1 MLNRL
6 INERKIPSGCR
17 GNRTI
22 MELHMLIS
30 ALNEMF
36 QFTGETFL
44 PQIRTIRQA
53 ANELKNSKSD
63 LGVTE
68 SNIRRYVADEKI
80 GFIVIGNRC
89 YIAMQS
95 FSYPYSESLIYGESE
110 SQAQREMIKNDIVA
124 QLSSKLSSNSSMPI
138 VQRKR
143 K

>member
-1 MLNRL
+1 
-6 INERKIPSGCR
+6 
-17 GNRTI
+17 
-22 MELHMLIS
+22 MLIS

-95 FSYPYSESLIYGESE
+95 FTYPYSESLIYGESE